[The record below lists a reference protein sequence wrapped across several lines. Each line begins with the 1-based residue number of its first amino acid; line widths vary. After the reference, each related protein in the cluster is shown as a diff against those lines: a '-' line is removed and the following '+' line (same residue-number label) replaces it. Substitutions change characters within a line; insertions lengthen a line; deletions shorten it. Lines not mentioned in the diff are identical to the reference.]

1 MIMKIKTLVSFL
13 LFSGLLF
20 QVSAQQEDQWKK
32 EVDRLIESRIEREVG
47 KKGMLVLTGSS
58 SARLWKNVADVF
70 PEYTVVNNGFGGSQM
85 HELLYYLDDLV
96 IDLAPDIVLIYE
108 GDNDIVAEKSSL
120 EIIKATKEVIHKI
133 KASLPQTEVFLI
145 SPKPSLA
152 RWELAEKYLEL
163 NKELEALCKETDLV
177 SYIDVWFPMLNQ
189 KGLPMED
196 IFVSDGLHMNEK
208 GYQIWTDAMIHIT
221 QVR

>member
-108 GDNDIVAEKSSL
+108 GDNDIAAEKSSL